1 MLTRRF
7 YRLILLLML
16 VPMMALADV
25 GALYDKADSL
35 YNLQQYEEAQTVA
48 LEALAQCKDSTDVA
62 DCASLLSL
70 VNVRLGHFEQAARYA
85 KRCNAID
92 LQSGDPDNIASSLNT
107 LAGIYMSMRQ
117 PEEAEKYILKA
128 IDYAKKA
135 DNPQRLAVLHGMASE
150 VYHHLK
156 QEERALDYATKAY
169 QMEQQLG
176 RKDKMAVRQ
185 AQRAA
190 ALISLKR
197 AAEAKQALGEAIPG
211 LRESHNTHSLG
222 IACNQMGLLMH
233 QAQNDSA
240 AVRYFNEA
248 LAIFTAQHDLFNE
261 ASSRKGLYEALR
273 HTDPDLAMAHNDR
286 YLALRDSLYDKN
298 TGELLS
304 KYAAEYGNVE
314 LQAENEDMRS
324 ARRKN
329 MIIGIVVV
337 GTLLALLAIGIWRSR
352 CDRRRIQ
359 ELIREVSQLQEL
371 SAAMETGKQAP
382 PAAAVAVQTQPEA
395 EPVEETEDHLFLM
408 RVVKAVND
416 GLPTGHYGVDE
427 IASEL
432 NMGTQTFRR
441 RLMKVTGD
449 SPKAFISAIQMERA
463 AKLLTMSPNMPIAQI
478 AMRCGYE
485 ETTSFTRAFRKAF
498 GVPPSQYKA

>member
-1 MLTRRF
+1 MLISRC
-7 YRLILLLML
+7 YRLTVLLLL
-16 VPMMALADV
+16 VPMMALAEV
-25 GALYDKADSL
+25 GMLYDKADSL
-35 YNLQQYEEAQTVA
+35 YSEQQYGEAQVLA
-48 LEALAQCKDSTDVA
+48 LEALAQCKDSSDVA
-62 DCASLLSL
+62 DCASLLAL
-70 VNVRLGHFEQAARYA
+70 INVRLGHFEQAAKYA

-92 LQSGDPDNIASSLNT
+92 MKSGDPDNIASSLNT

-128 IDYAKKA
+128 ISYAKKA

-156 QEERALDYATKAY
+156 QEERSLDYATKAY
-169 QMEQQLG
+169 QMEQLLG
-176 RKDKMAVRQ
+176 SKDKMAVRQ
-185 AQRAA
+185 AQRGA

-197 AAEAKQALGEAIPG
+197 AAEAKQALDEAIPG
-211 LRESHNTHSLG
+211 LRESHNIHSLG

-233 QAQNDSA
+233 QAKNDSA

-248 LAIFTAQHDLFNE
+248 LAIFTDQHDLFNE

-304 KYAAEYGNVE
+304 KYAAEYGNTE

-324 ARRKN
+324 ARRN
-329 MIIGIVVV
+329 YIIIGIVVV
-337 GTLLALLAIGIWRSR
+337 GTLLALLAVGIWRSR

-371 SAAMETGKQAP
+371 SATMEAGEQAQ
-382 PAAAVAVQTQPEA
+382 PAAVTVQAQPEA
-395 EPVEETEDHLFLM
+395 EPEEETEDHLFLM

>member
-7 YRLILLLML
+7 FRLLLLLML
-16 VPMMALADV
+16 VPMTVLADV
-25 GALYDKADSL
+25 EALYDKADSL
-35 YNLQQYEEAQTVA
+35 YNQQQYEEAQKLA
-48 LEALAQCKDSTDVA
+48 LEALAQCKDSSDVA
-62 DCASLLSL
+62 DCASLLALIS
-70 VNVRLGHFEQAARYA
+70 VRQGHFEQAAQYA
-85 KRCNAID
+85 KRCNTID
-92 LQSGDPDNIASSLNT
+92 LQSGDPDNISSSFNT

-117 PEEAEKYILKA
+117 PQEAEKYIMKA
-128 IDYAKKA
+128 IDYAQKA
-135 DNPQRLAVLHGMASE
+135 DNPQRQAVLHGMASE
-150 VYHHLK
+150 VYHKLQ
-156 QEERALDYATKAY
+156 QEERSLDYATKAY
-169 QMEQQLG
+169 EMEQQLG
-176 RKDKMAVRQ
+176 RKDKMAIRQ

-197 AAEAKQALGEAIPG
+197 SAEAKKALGEAIPG
-211 LRESHNTHSLG
+211 LRESGNIHSLG

-233 QAQNDSA
+233 QEQNDSA
-240 AVRYFNEA
+240 ATRYFNEA
-248 LAIFTAQHDLFNE
+248 LKIFTQQHDLFNE
-261 ASSRKGLYEALR
+261 AQSRKGLYEALR
-273 HTDPDLAMAHNDR
+273 KTDPDQAMQHNDR
-286 YLALRDSLYDKN
+286 YLALRDSIYDKN

-314 LQAENEDMRS
+314 LQAENLEMQKTNRLYI
-324 ARRKN
+324 
-329 MIIGIVVV
+329 IIGVVMLLVAIVA
-337 GTLLALLAIGIWRSR
+337 GIALYQWMK
-352 CDRRRIQ
+352 RREQ
-359 ELIREVSQLQEL
+359 QHTEQLIRKIQEL
-371 SAAMETGKQAP
+371 SAALETGE
-382 PAAAVAVQTQPEA
+382 QTQQPETA
-395 EPVEETEDHLFLM
+395 SEETQAQETEPEEETEDHLFLM

-463 AKLLTMSPNMPIAQI
+463 AKLLTMSPDMPISQI

-498 GVPPSQYKA
+498 GVPPSQYKG

>member
-1 MLTRRF
+1 MLISRC
-7 YRLILLLML
+7 YRLTVLLLL
-16 VPMMALADV
+16 VPMMALAEV
-25 GALYDKADSL
+25 GMLYDKADSL
-35 YNLQQYEEAQTVA
+35 YSEQQYGEAQVLA
-48 LEALAQCKDSTDVA
+48 LEALAQCKDSSDVA
-62 DCASLLSL
+62 DCASLLAL
-70 VNVRLGHFEQAARYA
+70 INVRLGHFEQATKYA

-92 LQSGDPDNIASSLNT
+92 MKSGDPDNIASSLNT

-128 IDYAKKA
+128 ISYAKKA

-156 QEERALDYATKAY
+156 QEERSLDYATKAY
-169 QMEQQLG
+169 QMEQLLG

-185 AQRAA
+185 AQRGA

-197 AAEAKQALGEAIPG
+197 AAEAKQALDEAIPG
-211 LRESHNTHSLG
+211 LRESHNIHSLG

-233 QAQNDSA
+233 QAKNDSA

-248 LAIFTAQHDLFNE
+248 LAIFTDQHDLFNE

-304 KYAAEYGNVE
+304 KYAAEYGNTE

-324 ARRKN
+324 ARRN
-329 MIIGIVVV
+329 YIIIGIVVV
-337 GTLLALLAIGIWRSR
+337 GTLLALLAVGIWRSR

-371 SAAMETGKQAP
+371 SATMEAGEQAQ
-382 PAAAVAVQTQPEA
+382 PAAVTVQAQPEA
-395 EPVEETEDHLFLM
+395 EPEEETEDHLFLM